1 MKDLTIIEYINQEEI
16 TKNIESVLKSG
27 TPQFIASIIS
37 LVNLNPELKKTDK
50 KSLLGACLTAASLDL
65 PINPSL
71 GFVFIIADKDVT
83 GDMVAQFQMG
93 YKGFIQLAM
102 RSGHF
107 KTINVSDVKEG
118 EIVGL
123 NRLSG
128 EIEFSW
134 LDEKERS
141 KAKTVGYVAYL
152 RLKNGFEKTLYMT
165 DEELKTHGIKFSK
178 NLRKGIGFWAD
189 EFDAMAKKTVLKLLL
204 SKYAPMT
211 AEMAT
216 AQVADQAV
224 VIGDGDYTYIDNKKE
239 TATQTANKKEKDRIL
254 KFIKDAKLPQDIDIV
269 RPAVTSWN
277 DPELTLA
284 LGEREEEILA
294 L

>member
-1 MKDLTIIEYINQEEI
+1 
-16 TKNIESVLKSG
+16 
-27 TPQFIASIIS
+27 
-37 LVNLNPELKKTDK
+37 
-50 KSLLGACLTAASLDL
+50 
-65 PINPSL
+65 
-71 GFVFIIADKDVT
+71 
-83 GDMVAQFQMG
+83 
-93 YKGFIQLAM
+93 
-102 RSGHF
+102 
-107 KTINVSDVKEG
+107 
-118 EIVGL
+118 
-123 NRLSG
+123 
-128 EIEFSW
+128 
-134 LDEKERS
+134 
-141 KAKTVGYVAYL
+141 
-152 RLKNGFEKTLYMT
+152 
-165 DEELKTHGIKFSK
+165 
-178 NLRKGIGFWAD
+178 
-189 EFDAMAKKTVLKLLL
+189 MAKKTVLKLLL

-254 KFIKDAKLPQDIDIV
+254 NFIKDAKLPQDIDIV